1 MHNPMLLALAP
12 MKDVTDLAF
21 IKTLNDLNSLPDYF
35 ITEYFRTVAH
45 HKKMDPYIMRSIDEN
60 PTGRPIYGQLV
71 GQEPEYLVRDALNLM
86 KNHACAGVDLN
97 MGCPAPIVCRRG
109 AGGGMLRSLQAMD
122 SALGALRDAL
132 PAGAFSV
139 KCRLGY
145 ETPDEF
151 ERILPVIARHAPDRV
166 CIHARTVREGYR
178 SPVHP
183 EWVKWAAETLKC
195 PVIANGNIV
204 DTQTADAWVRLA
216 APAGLMI
223 GRAALRHPWIF
234 PQLRAHF
241 QGEDALAS
249 TFRDLLRYIRSLYGH
264 TLEMQDHYVE
274 EKHIHRMKKYLV
286 YTARGLPEEFDY
298 HMKRAKTSRDFMHI
312 CEDVLDNDAPFPPT
326 PPEDTHLFAHFN
338 ALLTQEKACL
348 PAGIQI

>member
-1 MHNPMLLALAP
+1 MHKPMLLALAP

-71 GQEPEYLVRDALNLM
+71 GQEPEHLVRDALNLM
-86 KNHACAGVDLN
+86 NHACAGVDLN

-109 AGGGMLRSLQAMD
+109 AGGGMLRSLRAMD
-122 SALGALRDAL
+122 SALGALRDSL
-132 PAGAFSV
+132 PAGGFSV

-183 EWVKWAAETLKC
+183 EWVKWAVETLKC

-204 DTQTADAWVRLA
+204 DTQTAEAWVRLA
-216 APAGLMI
+216 APAGLMA
-223 GRAALRHPWIF
+223 GRTALRNPWIF
-234 PQLRAHF
+234 FPAARPLPGGSRNRPHVPGPPPLHPQPVQTHAGNAGPLRGGKTHPPDEKVS
-241 QGEDALAS
+241 G
-249 TFRDLLRYIRSLYGH
+249 LYRPGPSGR
-264 TLEMQDHYVE
+264 V
-274 EKHIHRMKKYLV
+274 
-286 YTARGLPEEFDY
+286 
-298 HMKRAKTSRDFMHI
+298 
-312 CEDVLDNDAPFPPT
+312 
-326 PPEDTHLFAHFN
+326 
-338 ALLTQEKACL
+338 
-348 PAGIQI
+348 